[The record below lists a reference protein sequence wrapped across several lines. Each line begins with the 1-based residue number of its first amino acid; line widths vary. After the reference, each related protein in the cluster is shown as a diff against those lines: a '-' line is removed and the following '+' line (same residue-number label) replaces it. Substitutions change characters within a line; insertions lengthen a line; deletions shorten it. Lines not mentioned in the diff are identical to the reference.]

1 MFVSSTVSDT
11 LFLNDNELYTL
22 PDGALDDLS
31 LDKLDLDN
39 NFLVVYPGNALATL
53 SLQAVYGYRSV
64 RCVFGGAIIHVS
76 TTCTVR
82 VYTFSIGY
90 ISDKCAKFSPIPYG
104 LVWFFT
110 RVCTPFNTHTLMI

>member
-1 MFVSSTVSDT
+1 MFVSSAVSDT
-11 LFLNDNELYTL
+11 LYLNDNGLYTL
-22 PDGALDDLS
+22 PDGALDDLL

-76 TTCTVR
+76 TTCT
-82 VYTFSIGY
+82 GY
-90 ISDKCAKFSPIPYG
+90 MYMYKC
-104 LVWFFT
+104 T
-110 RVCTPFNTHTLMI
+110 CTCICIFYWLHQ